1 MSFREVA
8 IFVAA
13 EWKKLADNE
22 RKPYA
27 GLADVDQLRFKREKQ
42 AWARLSVNDNAL
54 DGGNGAFGTPT
65 AALGVA
71 AGHGRGGGARRGA
84 GRGNKGGRGKKGGA
98 AGKDRIKN
106 FEAIEVL
113 QIKSEQEEVHQLALE
128 LAADYK
134 SSSMVSVA
142 CQTDE

>member
-42 AWARLSVNDNAL
+42 AWASVNDNAL

-65 AALGVA
+65 AAVGVA
-71 AGHGRGGGARRGA
+71 AGHGRGGGAGRGA
-84 GRGNKGGRGKKGGA
+84 GRGKKGGA
-98 AGKDRIKN
+98 AGKCRIKK

-113 QIKSEQEEVHQLALE
+113 QIKSEHEEVHQLALE